1 MAGFLSFSPSSHT
14 CVFRDRPTPRILGL
28 RTTKLFPPHFFLFCF
43 VCFFFFL
50 ETVGQKLL
58 SSHAKGGRGIG
69 VARVQRAG
77 EQTRLTWHQAGDGGE
92 PWSPSQPAL
101 DKPNFI
107 PQLRSRIKG
116 VCKKKK
122 KKEKTKK
129 KKGKVFEDFS
139 PSLAVGGVGGWCL
152 RPDSPWRQCGGADW
166 RAEPRAGRAGVGEG
180 RLRARGSG
188 SRRERVNFKSG
199 AGLLLDGHAPAA
211 RPPAP
216 PAPAPVAPPAPTS
229 ARRG

>member
-1 MAGFLSFSPSSHT
+1 M
-14 CVFRDRPTPRILGL
+14 
-28 RTTKLFPPHFFLFCF
+28 
-43 VCFFFFL
+43 
-50 ETVGQKLL
+50 GQELL
-58 SSHAKGGRGIG
+58 SSHAKGGREKG

-77 EQTRLTWHQAGDGGE
+77 EQTRLTWHEAGDGGE
-92 PWSPSQPAL
+92 PSSPSQPEL
-101 DKPNFI
+101 DKPNLT

-116 VCKKKK
+116 IRKKKKGKEKK
-122 KKEKTKK
+122 KKEKFLRT
-129 KKGKVFEDFS
+129 FP

-152 RPDSPWRQCGGADW
+152 QPDSPPRQCRGADW
-166 RAEPRAGRAGVGEG
+166 RAGPRAGRAGVGEG

-216 PAPAPVAPPAPTS
+216 PKPRSRCRPRHPPLRGGAKRVSLRRAGSLRRAARIRGHPGPS
-229 ARRG
+229 ALEED